1 MDRKTRIR
9 LELPYLYIITVF
21 FLTFNAVKYWPILG
35 AITIASGFGLMLP
48 FLICQSFFKTN
59 QFKWLL
65 VYSIV
70 VVLNFMLGDKYFGNK
85 NSLFLGFVGFF
96 VSMSMTYY
104 VFKNKEYNL
113 MRVIFYTLM
122 IVLLWTTVA
131 TAYFDMTMPGV
142 VRYAY
147 GQQQLGTSE
156 VTMFNPMFFWGM
168 SSYALPHALPILIPA
183 FILGLR
189 NSSLTKKARVF
200 SGMMAMCCLM
210 LVYFSG
216 ATGPMLVS
224 IMVLFMSLLFRK
236 GRASSNII
244 TLVVVMLILLPFI
257 LSEEYLLAAL
267 EWVDGL
273 LGGEGYFHYKVVD
286 FQESILYGA
295 SGDVEERQGLY
306 GNSFEVLFENPL
318 NLLIGAQEGLGGH
331 SALLDRFASLGLVGF
346 VPLICLFVVQFKYA
360 IRHLPSEYL
369 SYYYLGLFAAFM
381 MLASKNVSGW
391 NMWFLLFTA
400 LPFCIYIF
408 SDTEDSLTRRQL

>member
-1 MDRKTRIR
+1 MKNKTSIR

-21 FLTFNAVKYWPILG
+21 FLTFNAVKYWPIPG
-35 AITIASGFGLMLP
+35 AITLASGIGIVMP
-48 FLICQSFFKTN
+48 FFICRSFFKTN
-59 QFKWLL
+59 QFGLFMFYAL
-65 VYSIV
+65 IV
-70 VVLNFMLGDKYFGNK
+70 LLNFMFGDKYFGNS

-224 IMVLFMSLLFRK
+224 IMVLFMSLLIRK
-236 GRASSNII
+236 GRTSSNII
-244 TLVVVMLILLPFI
+244 KLVVVMLILLPFI
-257 LSEEYLLAAL
+257 LSDELLLAAL

-273 LGGEGYFHYKVVD
+273 LGGEGYFHYKVED
-286 FQESILYGA
+286 FQDSILYG
-295 SGDVEERQGLY
+295 STGDVEERQSLY
-306 GNSFEVLFENPL
+306 GNSLEVLFENPL
-318 NLLIGAQEGLGGH
+318 NFLIGAQEGLGGH
-331 SALLDRFASLGLVGF
+331 SALLDRFTSLGLLGF
-346 VPLICLFVVQFKYA
+346 VPLICLFVAQFKYA
-360 IRHLPSEYL
+360 IKHLPSEYL

-381 MLASKNVSGW
+381 MLASKNISGW

-400 LPFCIYIF
+400 LPFCIYFF
-408 SDTEDSLTRRQL
+408 SDTDDSLTRRQL

>member
-1 MDRKTRIR
+1 MKRNTSIR
-9 LELPYLYIITVF
+9 LELPYLYIVTVF
-21 FLTFNAVKYWPILG
+21 FLTFYAVKYWPIPG
-35 AITIASGFGLMLP
+35 AITIASGIGILLP
-48 FLICQSFFKTN
+48 FLICRSFFRTRL
-59 QFKWLL
+59 FLL
-65 VYSIV
+65 LILYAL
-70 VVLNFMLGDKYFGNK
+70 VVLLNFISGDKYFGNK

-104 VFKNKEYNL
+104 VFKNREYNL

-122 IVLLWTTVA
+122 IVLLWTTLA

-156 VTMFNPMFFWGM
+156 VGMFNSMFFWGM
-168 SSYALPHALPILIPA
+168 SSYALPHSLPILIPA
-183 FILGLR
+183 FMLGLR

-200 SGMMAMCCLM
+200 SGIMAMCCLM
-210 LVYFSG
+210 LAYFSG

-224 IMVLFMSLLFRK
+224 IMVLFMSLLIRK
-236 GRASSNII
+236 GRTSSNII
-244 TLVVVMLILLPFI
+244 KLVVVMLILLPFI
-257 LSEEYLLAAL
+257 LSNELLLAAL

-286 FQESILYGA
+286 FQDSILYGA

-306 GNSFEVLFENPL
+306 GNSFEVLFANSL
-318 NLLIGAQEGLGGH
+318 NLLIGVQEGQGGH

-346 VPLICLFVVQFKYA
+346 VPLICLFVAQFKYA
-360 IRHLPSEYL
+360 IKHLSSEYL

-391 NMWFLLFTA
+391 NMWFFLFSA
-400 LPFCIYIF
+400 LPFCIYIYSN
-408 SDTEDSLTRRQL
+408 SDN